1 MLRCYPIPE
10 PEEFDAKV
18 RKPGQAWLTANPDKS
33 SSEYK
38 AYWSDWAAC
47 KGKLAEASQCRCA
60 YIGMKILPPQ
70 DGTIDHY
77 LSKKNYPEL
86 TYEWSNYR
94 YCTGRVNR
102 NKSNYDKRILDPF
115 EVQDDWFEIQLP
127 SLQLLLTDKVP
138 LELREKAEFTLRQLQ
153 LQDQQWIIDQRA
165 DYYDGYKAG
174 EITLARI
181 ERDAPLVARAIRKH
195 HGQ

>member
-10 PEEFDAKV
+10 PEEFDAQV
-18 RKPGQAWLTANPDKS
+18 RKPGQAWLAANPDKPPS
-33 SSEYK
+33 RYK
-38 AYWSDWAAC
+38 AYWSDWEAC
-47 KGKLAEASQCRCA
+47 KEKLAQSFQYRCA
-60 YIGMKILPPQ
+60 YTAMRILPPQ

-77 LSKKNYPEL
+77 LSKKNHRGL

-94 YCTGRVNR
+94 YCKHYYNTLKG
-102 NKSNYDKRILDPF
+102 NYDDLILDPF
-115 EVQDDWFEIQLP
+115 EVEDDWFEVQIHSMQLI
-127 SLQLLLTDKVP
+127 LTDKVP
-138 LELREKAEFTLRQLQ
+138 PELREKAEFTLRQLQ
-153 LQDQQWIIDQRA
+153 LQDSQRIIDQRA

-195 HGQ
+195 QGQ